1 MSQRIVAS
9 TAVFGLL
16 TGILIIFLLVTL
28 TGCVTEVTKRP
39 TKYRFKDGVAYKE
52 VRYHAIP
59 TTGQRE
65 KTIRRKKIN

>member
-9 TAVFGLL
+9 TAVFSLL
-16 TGILIIFLLVTL
+16 TGILIIFLLVAL
-28 TGCVTEVTKRP
+28 TGCVTEVTKEP

-59 TTGQRE
+59 AHNEHPECSHGYYR
-65 KTIRRKKIN
+65 

>member
-16 TGILIIFLLVTL
+16 TGILIIFLLVAL
-28 TGCVTEVTKRP
+28 TGCVTEVTKEP

-52 VRYHAIP
+52 VRD
-59 TTGQRE
+59 
-65 KTIRRKKIN
+65 RKSVV